1 MCPSNLDFAGYAS
14 TTDDGGAAREW
25 WDRNAD
31 EYLAEHGDA
40 LGDADLVWGP
50 EGLREQDAAL
60 LGDVRGRRVVEVG
73 AGAAQG
79 SRWLVGAGAHVVA
92 TDVSAGMLAQAA
104 RLNRATGVDVPL
116 VQADAR
122 RLPLGDASVD
132 VVFTAYGAIPFV
144 PDARAVH
151 AEAARVLRPG
161 GRWVFSLSHPVRWA
175 FPDDPGPRG
184 LTADRSYFDRTPYVE
199 RDASGRTVY
208 AEYHRTVGDHVR
220 DVASTGLRVV
230 DVVEPEW
237 PAGSDHVWGGWS
249 RLRGELVPGTMIVV
263 AVRD

>member
-1 MCPSNLDFAGYAS
+1 
-14 TTDDGGAAREW
+14 
-25 WDRNAD
+25 
-31 EYLAEHGDA
+31 
-40 LGDADLVWGP
+40 
-50 EGLREQDAAL
+50 
-60 LGDVRGRRVVEVG
+60 
-73 AGAAQG
+73 
-79 SRWLVGAGAHVVA
+79 
-92 TDVSAGMLAQAA
+92 
-104 RLNRATGVDVPL
+104 
-116 VQADAR
+116 
-122 RLPLGDASVD
+122 
-132 VVFTAYGAIPFV
+132 
-144 PDARAVH
+144 
-151 AEAARVLRPG
+151 
-161 GRWVFSLSHPVRWA
+161 SLSHPVRWA